1 MTDTTSKQPPPS
13 LGFVISDV
21 ARLIRRN
28 FNRRVQHLGLTQAQ
42 WQVLAHLSR
51 NEGIRQIQLAD
62 VLDMQPISV
71 ARIIDR
77 MAAAGWV
84 ERRPD
89 PADRRAVNLYLAPK
103 ASPIL
108 EQMWQHGSETR
119 QQALQQIPAAQQEQ
133 LLQLLLTM
141 RENLS
146 QDNLSTGSESNP

>member
-42 WQVLAHLSR
+42 WQVLAHLAR

-77 MAAAGWV
+77 MEAAGWV

-103 ASPIL
+103 ANPIL
-108 EQMWQHGSETR
+108 AQMWEHGADTR
-119 QQALQQIPAAQQEQ
+119 QQALQHIPANQQEL

>member
-1 MTDTTSKQPPPS
+1 MSDPSSFLPPQPPS
-13 LGFVISDV
+13 GLGFLISDV

-28 FNRRVQHLGLTQAQ
+28 FNRKVQHLGLTQAQ

-51 NEGIRQIQLAD
+51 NEGMRQIQLAET
-62 VLDMQPISV
+62 LEMQPISV

-89 PADRRAVNLYLAPK
+89 PSDRRAFNLYLTPRA
-103 ASPIL
+103 APIL
-108 EQMWQHGSETR
+108 EDMWQQGAEIRT
-119 QQALQQIPAAQQEQ
+119 QALAGLLPEQREQ
-133 LLQLLLTM
+133 LMDILLHM

-146 QDNLSTGSESNP
+146 QESGSAS

>member
-1 MTDTTSKQPPPS
+1 MPASTPKPPPS

-42 WQVLAHLSR
+42 WQVLAYLAR
-51 NEGIRQIQLAD
+51 NEGCRQIQLAD

-77 MAAAGWV
+77 MQAAGWV

-89 PADRRAVNLYLAPK
+89 PADRRAFNLYLAPK

-108 EQMWQHGSETR
+108 EQMWQHGADTR
-119 QQALQQIPAAQQEQ
+119 LQALTDIPPDQQEQ
-133 LLQLLLTM
+133 LLNLLLQM
-141 RENLS
+141 RANLIT
-146 QDNLSTGSESNP
+146 DSEPQP

>member
-103 ASPIL
+103 ANPIL
-108 EQMWQHGSETR
+108 TQMWQHGAETR